1 MLGKL
6 IKHEFKATG
15 KSFVLLFGATLAL
28 TIFSKIGMNLP
39 FDNFIWRIII
49 GVAAVGCVFCIF
61 AGFIVAFV
69 IMIYRFYNNMLKDEG
84 YLSHTLPVKTWQH
97 LISKLVTDLVWLL
110 ASIAVSFLSL
120 FIIYVMEHGSSMLEG
135 FNTFLEVVNEYPRLI
150 GYIAGICVLLIL
162 LFLLGMLEIFAAL
175 ALGHMFS
182 KHRIFASVA
191 FYFVLNYLLVTIGA
205 ILTNGLMLVFPKLS
219 HNLRHM
225 HIQMSDVETFEE
237 YMEVLDSTLLQMI
250 AVCAVIEIVII
261 GICFFVTNYVM
272 SKKLNLE

>member
-84 YLSHTLPVKTWQH
+84 YLSHTLPVKSWQH

-120 FIIYVMEHGSSMLEG
+120 FIIYVME
-135 FNTFLEVVNEYPRLI
+135 
-150 GYIAGICVLLIL
+150 VLLCVISYL
-162 LFLLGMLEIFAAL
+162 SCYPYPYCSPPRPPAQQAAQL
-175 ALGHMFS
+175 HPI
-182 KHRIFASVA
+182 H
-191 FYFVLNYLLVTIGA
+191 
-205 ILTNGLMLVFPKLS
+205 
-219 HNLRHM
+219 
-225 HIQMSDVETFEE
+225 
-237 YMEVLDSTLLQMI
+237 
-250 AVCAVIEIVII
+250 
-261 GICFFVTNYVM
+261 
-272 SKKLNLE
+272 

>member
-15 KSFVLLFGATLAL
+15 KSFTLLFGATLAL
-28 TIFSKIGMNLP
+28 TIFSKIGMHLP
-39 FDNFIWRIII
+39 FDNFIWRIIV
-49 GVAAVGCVFCIF
+49 GVAAAACVFCIF

-69 IMIYRFYNNMLKDEG
+69 IMIYRFYNNMLRDEG

-110 ASIAVSFLSL
+110 ASIAVSLLSL

-150 GYIAGICVLLIL
+150 AYIAGFCVLLIL
-162 LFLLGMLEIFAAL
+162 LFFIGMLEIFAAL

-182 KHRIFASVA
+182 KHRVFASVV

-205 ILTNGLMLVFPKLS
+205 IITNGLMLVFPKLS

-225 HIQMSDVETFEE
+225 HVQISDVGTFEE
-237 YMEVLDSTLLQMI
+237 YMEVLDGTMLQMF
-250 AVCAVIEIVII
+250 AVCAVIQII
-261 GICFFVTNYVM
+261 IIAICFIMTNYVM

>member
-28 TIFSKIGMNLP
+28 TVFSKIAMYLP
-39 FDNFIWRIII
+39 FDNLIWQIIV
-49 GVAAVGCVFCIF
+49 GVAAVACVFCIF

-84 YLSHTLPVKTWQH
+84 YLTHTLPVRSWQH
-97 LISKLVTDLVWLL
+97 LTAKLVTDLVWLL
-110 ASIAVSFLSL
+110 VSVAVSFLSL
-120 FIIYVMEHGSSMLEG
+120 FIIYLMEHGSNMMEG

-150 GYIAGICVLLIL
+150 MYIACFCVLLLL
-162 LFLLGMLEIFAAL
+162 LFLLCMLEIFAAL
-175 ALGHMFS
+175 ALGHIFS
-182 KHRIFASVA
+182 KHRVFASVV

-205 ILTNGLMLVFPKLS
+205 ILTNILTSVLPNIG

-225 HIQMSDVETFEE
+225 HIQMSEVVTFEQ
-237 YMEVLDSTLLQMI
+237 YVEVLDGTMLQMF
-250 AVCAVIEIVII
+250 AVCVVIQII
-261 GICFFVTNYVM
+261 MISICFFVTDYAI